1 MARPLSQTADARR
14 QRARARRD
22 GIIPLDAPD
31 LSRPRRPCA
40 RCRKIIQPTT
50 RRRLLCTACFRDGST
65 LVDYSERRQNGHD
78 DHVREVWG
86 GDVGSTP

>member
-1 MARPLSQTADARR
+1 MARLLSQTADARR
-14 QRARARRD
+14 QRARAHRE

-31 LSRPRRPCA
+31 MTRPRRPCA

-78 DHVREVWG
+78 DHARAVWG
-86 GDVGSTP
+86 EHVGSTT